1 MSMAEFKAAEVVGIP
16 SAKKSFKPAGYN
28 N

>member
-16 SAKKSFKPAGYN
+16 GAKKSFKPVGFN